1 MKKKLVITIGVFSLL
16 ILLFTNFS
24 MAYAASNPF
33 TWGWCTWYAW
43 QRTYDKLGI
52 DLPCWG
58 NAKDWAT
65 EAQNAG
71 WTVDSTAMADSIAVW
86 TSSPYIDEDG
96 IRRDYGHVAYVENVE
111 DGKIYISEM
120 NFNGGFGVISEG
132 YFDTSTGYWKGT
144 SNDSTHY
151 KRNFPV
157 YYIHIRTGP
166 GPDAVDVLSGV
177 YVIHSAAD
185 YNMCLDIIG
194 NSTENNAYVQM
205 YHREADLDVQKF
217 RVIKWGDGYYHISSI
232 HNGRLLDVETPIEN
246 RARVK
251 LYYESGKDFEE
262 DFWYFEDAGNGYV
275 RIKNKIGGYL
285 DIRGYDP
292 VDHAII
298 QVYQYEDH
306 PCQMWLLEDVTD
318 YCTIDNGTYK
328 IHSAIDNNYVFDIY
342 ENQTGNRANIQLYE
356 TLDTK
361 VQLFTFTKEGSYYVI
376 KSEYANKWLDIR
388 TPIENKSNVQLW
400 ESRNSAE
407 EHWVLEDAGNGY
419 FYIRSNADYYLD
431 VEYDQAKNNAN
442 IQVYRFVGNNS
453 QKWKLEKIE
462 YKVTYDAN
470 GGIESPATQTKAYGE
485 ALTLSSDRPKRDGY
499 DFLGWATTSSAT
511 SATYQPG
518 GTYTQNANVTLY
530 AVWRKLPD
538 PVSVQP
544 GIYVIHSAID
554 DAYCLDITDSSTENN
569 ANIQLYQREDTN
581 VQKFRVLQGVDGYS
595 FIQSVYN
602 GRWLDIKTP
611 IEDNSNVKLYDT
623 NTGEENLW
631 GFEDAEDGYVFIRSK
646 TGYYLDIQGDRAS
659 NNANIQ
665 IYHFAGNNSQRWRLE
680 NVTAYTV
687 AYDANGGENPPTSQT
702 KTHGQA
708 LTLSTTTPTRDGYSF
723 QGWAT
728 SASATT
734 AAYQPGDSYTT
745 DSDMTFYAVWKQQQ
759 IIIYSLTYDAN
770 GGKNAPPPQTK
781 THGSPIRLSSDIPTR
796 EGYIF
801 QGWATSASASTA
813 VYQPG
818 ARYTEDKNMTLYAV
832 WIAPDF
838 ILPTSLKTIEAEAF
852 TGCNF
857 KYVQLP
863 ENVTA
868 IGDKAF
874 ANCTNLRYIY
884 IPEKCTSIAADAF
897 DGTDGLTILGKGNSY
912 AETYAEQYGITFKV
926 ID

>member
-1 MKKKLVITIGVFSLL
+1 MS
-16 ILLFTNFS
+16 
-24 MAYAASNPF
+24 
-33 TWGWCTWYAW
+33 
-43 QRTYDKLGI
+43 
-52 DLPCWG
+52 
-58 NAKDWAT
+58 
-65 EAQNAG
+65 
-71 WTVDSTAMADSIAVW
+71 
-86 TSSPYIDEDG
+86 
-96 IRRDYGHVAYVENVE
+96 H
-111 DGKIYISEM
+111 
-120 NFNGGFGVISEG
+120 
-132 YFDTSTGYWKGT
+132 
-144 SNDSTHY
+144 
-151 KRNFPV
+151 
-157 YYIHIRTGP
+157 
-166 GPDAVDVLSGV
+166 
-177 YVIHSAAD
+177 
-185 YNMCLDIIG
+185 
-194 NSTENNAYVQM
+194 
-205 YHREADLDVQKF
+205 
-217 RVIKWGDGYYHISSI
+217 
-232 HNGRLLDVETPIEN
+232 
-246 RARVK
+246 
-251 LYYESGKDFEE
+251 
-262 DFWYFEDAGNGYV
+262 FEDAGNGYV

-292 VDHAII
+292 DDHAIV
-298 QVYQYEDH
+298 QVYHYEEGNRS
-306 PCQMWLLEDVTD
+306 QMWLLEDVTD
-318 YCTIDNGTYK
+318 YCIVKDGIYK
-328 IHSAIDNNYVFDIY
+328 VRSALDNNYVFDIK
-342 ENQTGNRANIQLYE
+342 GNNIE
-356 TLDTK
+356 EGK
-361 VQLFTFTKEGSYYVI
+361 MQLFHDEDSSVQQYEFIREKDYYIVR
-376 KSEYANKWLDIR
+376 SVYANKWLDI
-388 TPIENKSNVQLW
+388 TLPATNNAEVKLFVNHNGLENQ
-400 ESRNSAE
+400 
-407 EHWVLEDAGNGY
+407 WVLEDAGNGY
-419 FYIRSNADYYLD
+419 FYIRSNRDYYLD
-431 VEYDQAKNNAN
+431 VKNGQAVDHAN
-442 IQVYRFVGNNS
+442 IQIYRFHGGND
-453 QKWKLEKIE
+453 QKWLLDPVKH
-462 YKVTYDAN
+462 KVTYDAN
-470 GGIESPATQTKAYGE
+470 GGIDPPAPQTKEYGE
-485 ALTLSSDRPKRDGY
+485 ALTLSSARPNRDGY

-511 SATYQPG
+511 TATYQPG

-581 VQKFRVLQGVDGYS
+581 VQKFRVVQGVDGYS

-602 GRWLDIKTP
+602 GRWLGIKTP

-646 TGYYLDIQGDRAS
+646 TGYYLDVQGDRAS

-665 IYHFAGNNSQRWRLE
+665 IYLFAGNNSQRWRLE

-687 AYDANGGENPPTSQT
+687 AYDANGGKNPPAKQT

-708 LTLSTTTPTRDGYSF
+708 LTLSDTKPTRDGYSF

-745 DSDMTFYAVWKQQQ
+745 DSDVTFYAVWKQQQ
-759 IIIYSLTYDAN
+759 IKIYSLTYEAN

-801 QGWATSASASTA
+801 QGWATSATASTA

-852 TGCNF
+852 AGCNF
-857 KYVQLP
+857 KYVQPP
-863 ENVTA
+863 ENVTT

-884 IPEKCTSIAADAF
+884 IPEKCTSIAASAF
-897 DGTDGLTILGKGNSY
+897 EGTEELTILGKGNSY
-912 AETYAEQYGITFKV
+912 TESYAEQYGITFKA